1 MIPILF
7 DYYAANLRSTGLGA
21 LADCTRC
28 EVTEEVNGIFEC
40 EFDYPMTGKFYNQL
54 INFGGVVGCVVRVHG
69 VKKLQLF
76 DIYRYSAPI
85 SGVVTFY
92 ASHVSYRLNSGI
104 AQGPSTIASP
114 ALVFTFLSG
123 QVEPYYG
130 SAGVQFAPDGPFRFE
145 DYTGYTSADSDGVEF
160 NLVNAASFR
169 EILLGHGEKT
179 ENMPYG
185 SIAQIWGGEFVF
197 DNFTVRYYAN
207 RGGNSGFQ
215 IRYGKNMA
223 AATRDRDTGSIV
235 SVVYPYYADPDQS
248 WFAPAVYSP
257 YVNTR
262 TAMWDANSETMFSDN
277 GEIFYF
283 NAADVRA
290 TAINFAETVEIA
302 DTDTEAQ
309 IRAKLTTAA
318 KNYMSKNSTWRAVD
332 NIEIDF
338 IDLYGSPEYE
348 DIKALE
354 VCDLGDFVAV
364 YHPALGIVS
373 ENVEVMSTTYDV
385 LSERYTKMQLNTIRT
400 TLAQT
405 IIDYIGGM
413 GK

>member
-7 DYYAANLRSTGLGA
+7 DYYNTNLQSTGLGA

-28 EVTEEVNGIFEC
+28 EVTEEINGIFEC
-40 EFDYPMTGKFYNQL
+40 EFDYPENGPFYDQL
-54 INFGGVVGCVVRVHG
+54 INFGGVVGCVLRSAG
-69 VKKLQLF
+69 LQLF

-92 ASHVSYRLNSGI
+92 ASHVSYRLNYAI
-104 AQGPSTIASP
+104 AEGPSGWGTPAQVFDFISAPVQTFYAS
-114 ALVFTFLSG
+114 L
-123 QVEPYYG
+123 
-130 SAGVQFAPDGPFRFE
+130 GVQFAPDGPFTFT
-145 DYTGYTSADSDGVEF
+145 DYSGYTNADFDWAVFELGEF
-160 NLVNAASFR
+160 ASFR
-169 EILLGHGEKT
+169 EILMGRGEKT
-179 ENMPYG
+179 ENMPDG
-185 SIAQIWGGEFVF
+185 SVLQIWPGEYVF
-197 DNFTVRYYAN
+197 DNFDVKFYKN
-207 RGGNSGFQ
+207 RGSNKGFQ

-223 AATRDRDTGSIV
+223 SVTRDRDTGSIV
-235 SVVYPYYADPDQS
+235 SVVFPYYEDPDYS
-248 WFAPAVYSP
+248 YLAPPVYSP

-262 TAMWDANSETMFSDN
+262 AAMWEANSETMFSDN

-283 NAADVRA
+283 NAADIRA
-290 TAINFAETVEIA
+290 TAINFADTIEIA

-309 IRAKLTTAA
+309 VQAKLTTAA

-354 VCDLGDFVAV
+354 ECDLGDFVAV

-385 LSERYTKMQLNTIRT
+385 LSERYTKMELNTIRT

>member
-7 DYYAANLRSTGLGA
+7 DYYNTNLQSTGLGA

-28 EVTEEVNGIFEC
+28 EVTEEINGIFEC
-40 EFDYPMTGKFYNQL
+40 EFDYPENGPFYDQL
-54 INFGGVVGCVVRVHG
+54 INFGGVVGCVLRSAG
-69 VKKLQLF
+69 LQLF

-92 ASHVSYRLNSGI
+92 ASHVSYRLNNAI
-104 AQGPSTIASP
+104 AQGSVGLGSP
-114 ALVFTFLSG
+114 ADVFDFLSAPV
-123 QVEPYYG
+123 QTFYG
-130 SAGVQFAPDGPFRFE
+130 SYGVQFPPDGPFTFT
-145 DYTGYTSADSDGVEF
+145 DYSGYTDADFDWVVFG
-160 NLVNAASFR
+160 LGNAASFR
-169 EILLGHGEKT
+169 EILMGRGEKT
-179 ENMPYG
+179 ETMPEG
-185 SIAQIWGGEFVF
+185 SVLQIWPGEYVF
-197 DNFTVRYYAN
+197 DNFDVKFYKN
-207 RGGNSGFQ
+207 RGSNKGFQ
-215 IRYGKNMA
+215 IRYGKNIA
-223 AATRDRDTGSIV
+223 SVTRDRDTGSIV
-235 SVVYPYYADPDQS
+235 SVVFPHYEDPDHS
-248 WFAPAVYSP
+248 NLAPPVYSP

-262 TAMWDANSETMFSDN
+262 TAMWEANSETMFSDN

-283 NAADVRA
+283 NAADIRA
-290 TAINFAETVEIA
+290 TAINFAGTIEIA
-302 DTDTEAQ
+302 DTDTDAQ
-309 IRAKLTTAA
+309 VKAKLTTAA

-354 VCDLGDFVAV
+354 ECDLGDFVAV

-385 LSERYTKMQLNTIRT
+385 LSERYTKMELNTIRT

-405 IIDYIGGM
+405 IIDYIGGI